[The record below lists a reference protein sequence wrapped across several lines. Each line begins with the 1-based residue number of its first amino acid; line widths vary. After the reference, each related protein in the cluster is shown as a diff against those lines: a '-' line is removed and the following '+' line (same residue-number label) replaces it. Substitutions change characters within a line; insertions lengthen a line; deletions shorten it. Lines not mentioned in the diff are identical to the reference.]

1 MSQRHYRA
9 CSLTIRLLVIASLVL
24 FGSCGRG
31 DRGRLEG
38 VETATP
44 GDFRFLGRSAP
55 CYLEVRQEAP
65 RSIRVNCFH
74 IDGVLHIHSN
84 RFAKMPR
91 LRGESWVDTL
101 RRDPEVRVA
110 IAGNIYRL
118 RATPIDDG
126 ELREVILH
134 ERGYLYAWDGITV
147 FRFVS
152 PGQSDNRQT
161 PA

>member
-1 MSQRHYRA
+1 MNQRRY
-9 CSLTIRLLVIASLVL
+9 SLTFRLLVVASLL
-24 FGSCGRG
+24 LLGSCGRS

-38 VETATP
+38 VETAAP

-55 CYLEVRQEAP
+55 CYLEVPDTEP
-65 RSIRVNCFH
+65 RAIRVNCFH

-91 LRGESWVDTL
+91 LRGESWVDTV
-101 RRDPEVRVA
+101 RREPGVRVA

-118 RATPIDDG
+118 RAVRIDDS
-126 ELREVILH
+126 ELREAILH

-147 FRFVS
+147 FRFAT
-152 PGQSDNRQT
+152 PRQSDNGQK
-161 PA
+161 PS